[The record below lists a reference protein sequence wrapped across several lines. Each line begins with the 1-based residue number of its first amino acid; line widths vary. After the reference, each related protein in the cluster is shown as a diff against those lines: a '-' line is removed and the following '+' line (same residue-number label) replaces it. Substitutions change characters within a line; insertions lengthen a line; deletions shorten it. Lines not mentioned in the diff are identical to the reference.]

1 VSTPRAVARALAA
14 GQPGGTLAVPL
25 ALHVSARIAERDAE
39 DFVYDATQLA
49 NALRD
54 LIEAVGPDGVPVTDP
69 AVLLAGCASA
79 ESILAS
85 DQLKVALEATRRLRA
100 AYGDAVVLAAVLPG
114 PATIAGL
121 AGPAETAGAGAM
133 AADVVVG
140 LGREFLAAGADVL
153 IVADHEELPGA
164 SLATLANV
172 ARFHQALALSHTAAR
187 YGLSPAASQDL
198 RSPGHVPGVAV
209 TPESLARDTDIV
221 VLRDWVDAVRGDAS
235 TMN

>member
-1 VSTPRAVARALAA
+1 VSTPRAVARSLAA

-100 AYGDAVVLAAVLPG
+100 AYGDEIALAAVLPG
-114 PATIAGL
+114 PAAITEQ
-121 AGPAETAGAGAM
+121 AGPAGTAGT
-133 AADVVVG
+133 AADLVVA

-153 IVADHEELPGA
+153 IVADHEELPGM
-164 SLATLANV
+164 SLATLANI
-172 ARFHQALALSHTAAR
+172 ARFHQALALSHPVPR
-187 YGLSPAASQDL
+187 YGLPAAAPLDLHSPAYAA
-198 RSPGHVPGVAV
+198 GVAV
-209 TPESLARDTDIV
+209 TTGSLPRDTDIA
-221 VLRDWVDAVRGDAS
+221 VLRDWLAAVRGSPPA
-235 TMN
+235 MN